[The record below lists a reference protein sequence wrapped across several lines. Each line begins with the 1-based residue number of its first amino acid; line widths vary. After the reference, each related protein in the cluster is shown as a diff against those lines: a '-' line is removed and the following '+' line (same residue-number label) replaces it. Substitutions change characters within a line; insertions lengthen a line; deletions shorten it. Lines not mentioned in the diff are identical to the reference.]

1 MARTSIALSRAQGV
15 LATSW
20 IASLEVSGLNYRE
33 PSKRT
38 FDAANVRSGTLE
50 LRELSLAFSTP
61 HDMVIV
67 VGCSHPRIDKIVESA
82 SAINPRIRCLRS
94 VRRFAQYER
103 VQQGFSALRSLEMR
117 LRIESVFEHYAVRS
131 EYYKRANLAQR
142 FVMEDAFYWL
152 SMELLRKIIGPFD
165 SWDEWYQFLVKQ
177 EHVHSSLDSRSSFD
191 LVGSKDGSVL
201 GMVYQ
206 QTVAPDSL
214 LARG

>member
-1 MARTSIALSRAQGV
+1 M
-15 LATSW
+15 
-20 IASLEVSGLNYRE
+20 
-33 PSKRT
+33 
-38 FDAANVRSGTLE
+38 
-50 LRELSLAFSTP
+50 
-61 HDMVIV
+61 
-67 VGCSHPRIDKIVESA
+67 DKTED
-82 SAINPRIRCLRS
+82 
-94 VRRFAQYER
+94 Y
-103 VQQGFSALRSLEMR
+103 LEMR